1 MTGIGQRGKSAEK
14 ETRSFLDRLN
24 FKYASFDYERVYD
37 ARSAGGRFPA
47 RPGDFE
53 FYAPRLHGLIEV
65 KEVEHDFRLPRKNME
80 GSKAKDAAKVSR
92 IAKLLKRQLAGGMIF
107 VLVNHTTTGL
117 WRSVP
122 IDWLHDRAAAPSWD
136 LSEFK
141 TYASAAECLALLEH
155 HVQLAQ
161 NFNFEV
167 REA

>member
-1 MTGIGQRGKSAEK
+1 MPSGIGQRGKAAEK
-14 ETRSFLDRLN
+14 EVRAFLERLN
-24 FKYASFDYERVYD
+24 FKYAGFDFERVYD

-80 GSKAKDAAKVSR
+80 GAKAKGDAKVSR
-92 IAKLLKRQLAGGMIF
+92 IAKLRKRQMAGGTIF
-107 VLVNHTTTGL
+107 VLINHTTTGL

-122 IDWLHDRAAAPSWD
+122 IDWLHERAAQPSWD
-136 LSEFK
+136 LSEFSQHS
-141 TYASAAECLALLEH
+141 SAATELAPLEQH
-155 HVQLAQ
+155 LQLARN
-161 NFNFEV
+161 NFGA